1 MRWWYDIGE
10 CIYFFVNR
18 RNMSIKIVNIV
29 LGKKVRIMI
38 STNRLMLYKDFV
50 YNDIFYGI
58 ANIISASLNGED
70 IISEDIV
77 DRAYECVNKLI
88 EVTDTYGLEGN
99 LYHSFLTFLLVNNE
113 NAFSI
118 SCEKIG
124 NREGSINS
132 IAKNDLEIFKGLFD
146 VDLCK
151 LDEKLGTKCFSFL
164 VDYKH
169 KDGNSKVFNRRVRDS
184 ICNLA
189 KELADALNV
198 DAFYDKLVEFYKATG
213 VGKLGLNKAFRID
226 MDENDKAVLMPVT
239 SIEHVYLDDLIGY
252 EIQKKKLIDNTED
265 FVSGRPANNA
275 LLYGDSGTGKS
286 SSIKAILNEYYDRGL
301 RMIEVYKHQF
311 QELSKIIEQVKD
323 RNYKFIVYMDDL
335 SFEDYEIEYKYLK
348 AIIEGGLSKK
358 PNNVLI
364 YATSNRRHLVR
375 EKWQDKEDRDQ
386 DLHTNDTV
394 QEKLSL
400 VNRFGVTICYQKP
413 NKKEFQEIIRVLAK
427 RHNIVMDENELLL
440 KANAWELSHGGISGR
455 TAQQF
460 INYIVGQYS

>member
-1 MRWWYDIGE
+1 MNEKGMCGD
-10 CIYFFVNR
+10 
-18 RNMSIKIVNIV
+18 
-29 LGKKVRIMI
+29 MI
-38 STNRLMLYKDFV
+38 HTERLILYKNFV

-58 ANIISASLNGED
+58 AD
-70 IISEDIV
+70 IINACIFGEGKLASETEDELV
-77 DRAYECVNKLI
+77 QKSYEYMNKLI
-88 EVTDTYGLEGN
+88 EVTDNYGLEGN
-99 LYHSFLTFLLVNNE
+99 LYHSFLAFLLSNNE
-113 NAFSI
+113 NAFSM

-124 NREGSINS
+124 EKEGSINHM
-132 IAKNDLEIFKGLFD
+132 AKHDFEVFSELFNIDLTQIDK
-146 VDLCK
+146 K
-151 LDEKLGTKCFSFL
+151 LDVNCFSYL
-164 VDYKH
+164 IEYKH
-169 KDGNSKVFNRRVRDS
+169 KDGNSKVFNKRVRDRICQLAVQLEKAVS
-184 ICNLA
+184 I
-189 KELADALNV
+189 E
-198 DAFYDKLVEFYKATG
+198 EFYRYTVDFYKETG
-213 VGKLGLNKAFRID
+213 VGKLGLNKAFRIVVD
-226 MDENDKAVLMPVT
+226 DEGKSHLEPVT
-239 SIEHVYLDDLIGY
+239 SIEHIYLDDLIGY

-265 FVSGRPANNA
+265 FLCGRAANNA

-311 QELSKIIEQVKD
+311 KELSTIIERIKD
-323 RNYKFIVYMDDL
+323 RNYKFIIYMDDL

-400 VNRFGVTICYQKP
+400 VNRFGVTICYSRP
-413 NKKEFQEIIRVLAK
+413 NKKEFENIVSVLADK
-427 RHNIVMDENELLL
+427 YNVTMTKEELLL

-460 INYIVGQYS
+460 INYVIGQSSR

>member
-1 MRWWYDIGE
+1 
-10 CIYFFVNR
+10 
-18 RNMSIKIVNIV
+18 
-29 LGKKVRIMI
+29 MI
-38 STNRLMLYKDFV
+38 HTERLILYKNFV

-58 ANIISASLNGED
+58 AD
-70 IISEDIV
+70 IINACIFKEGKLAGATTEELV
-77 DRAYECVNKLI
+77 DKSYEYMNKLI
-88 EVTDTYGLEGN
+88 EVTDNYGLEGN
-99 LYHSFLTFLLVNNE
+99 LYHSFLAFLLSNNE
-113 NAFSI
+113 NAFSM

-124 NREGSINS
+124 EKKGSINHM
-132 IAKNDLEIFKGLFD
+132 AEHDFEIFRELFS
-146 VDLCK
+146 VDLIEIDSK
-151 LDEKLGTKCFSFL
+151 LDVKCFSFL
-164 VDYKH
+164 IDYKH
-169 KDGNSKVFNRRVRDS
+169 KDGNSKVFNKRVRDR
-184 ICNLA
+184 IC
-189 KELADALNV
+189 ELAVQLEEADSTH
-198 DAFYDKLVEFYKATG
+198 DFYKYTVEFYKETG
-213 VGKLGLNKAFRID
+213 VGKLGLNKAFRIVVD
-226 MDENDKAVLMPVT
+226 DDGKSHLEPIT

-265 FVSGRPANNA
+265 FVCGRAANNA

-286 SSIKAILNEYYDRGL
+286 SSIKAVLNEYYDRGL

-311 QELSKIIEQVKD
+311 KELSTIIEKIKD
-323 RNYKFIVYMDDL
+323 RNYKFIIYMDDL

-400 VNRFGVTICYQKP
+400 VNRFGVTICYSRP
-413 NKKEFQEIIRVLAK
+413 NKKEFENIVSVLADK
-427 RHNIVMDENELLL
+427 YNVTMTKEELLL

-460 INYIVGQYS
+460 INFIIGQSAR

>member
-1 MRWWYDIGE
+1 
-10 CIYFFVNR
+10 
-18 RNMSIKIVNIV
+18 
-29 LGKKVRIMI
+29 MI
-38 STNRLMLYKDFV
+38 HTERLILYKNFV

-58 ANIISASLNGED
+58 AD
-70 IISEDIV
+70 IINACIFKGGKLVNATADELVQKS
-77 DRAYECVNKLI
+77 YEHMNKLI
-88 EVTDTYGLEGN
+88 EVTDNYGLEGN
-99 LYHSFLTFLLVNNE
+99 LYHSFLAFLLSNNE
-113 NAFSI
+113 NAFSM
-118 SCEKIG
+118 SCEKCG
-124 NREGSINS
+124 DREGSINNM
-132 IAKNDLEIFKGLFD
+132 AKHDFEIFRELFN
-146 VDLCK
+146 VDLTEIDRK
-151 LDEKLGTKCFSFL
+151 LEVKCFTYL
-164 VDYKH
+164 VEYKH
-169 KDGNSKVFNRRVRDS
+169 KDGNSKVFNKRVRDR
-184 ICNLA
+184 IC
-189 KELADALNV
+189 ELAVQLESTASV
-198 DAFYDKLVEFYKATG
+198 DEFYRYTVDFYKETG
-213 VGKLGLNKAFRID
+213 VGKLGLNKAFRIVVD
-226 MDENDKAVLMPVT
+226 DDGKSHIEPVT

-265 FVSGRPANNA
+265 FVCGRAANNA

-311 QELSKIIEQVKD
+311 KELSTIIEQIKD
-323 RNYKFIVYMDDL
+323 RNYKFIIYMDDL

-400 VNRFGVTICYQKP
+400 VNRFGVTICYSRP
-413 NKKEFQEIIRVLAK
+413 NKKEFENIVSVLADK
-427 RHNIVMDENELLL
+427 YNVTMTKEELLL

-460 INYIVGQYS
+460 INYVIGQSTR

>member
-1 MRWWYDIGE
+1 
-10 CIYFFVNR
+10 
-18 RNMSIKIVNIV
+18 
-29 LGKKVRIMI
+29 MI
-38 STNRLMLYKDFV
+38 STKRLMLYKDFA

-58 ANIISASLNGED
+58 AEIIDVVNENKEN
-70 IISEDIV
+70 ISEEIIDK
-77 DRAYECVNKLI
+77 AYICVNKLI

-113 NAFSI
+113 NAFSM

-124 NREGSINS
+124 DREGSINS

-151 LDEKLGTKCFSFL
+151 LDEAIGVKCFSFL

-169 KDGNSKVFNRRVRDS
+169 RDGNSKVFNRRVRDS
-184 ICNLA
+184 ICSLAGELA
-189 KELADALNV
+189 KAV
-198 DAFYDKLVEFYKATG
+198 DVEEFYNKLVTFYKETG
-213 VGKLGLNKAFRID
+213 VGKLGLNKAFRIE
-226 MDENDKAVLMPVT
+226 MNENDKAVLMPVT
-239 SIEHVYLDDLIGY
+239 SIEHVYLDDLVGY

-265 FVSGRPANNA
+265 FVSGRPSNNA

-311 QELSKIIEQVKD
+311 KELSKIIEQVKD

-427 RHNIVMDENELLL
+427 RHGIVMDENELLL

>member
-1 MRWWYDIGE
+1 
-10 CIYFFVNR
+10 
-18 RNMSIKIVNIV
+18 
-29 LGKKVRIMI
+29 MI
-38 STNRLMLYKDFV
+38 NTNRLILYKDFV

-58 ANIISASLNGED
+58 ADTISRVIDGHLED
-70 IISEDIV
+70 KEDVIAN
-77 DRAYECVNKLI
+77 AYECVNKLI
-88 EVTDTYGLEGN
+88 EVTDNYGLEGN

-113 NAFSI
+113 NAFSM
-118 SCEKIG
+118 SCEKLG
-124 NREGSINS
+124 DREGSINK
-132 IAKNDLEIFKGLFD
+132 IAENDLSIFKELFS
-146 VDLCK
+146 VDLRT
-151 LDEKLGTKCFSFL
+151 LDKALEVECFSFL
-164 VDYKH
+164 IDYKH
-169 KDGNSKVFNRRVRDS
+169 KDGNSKVFNKRVRDS

-189 KELADALNV
+189 GELALCENV
-198 DAFYDKLVEFYKATG
+198 QYFYDKLVEFYKETG
-213 VGKLGLNKAFRID
+213 VGKLGLNKAFRIE
-226 MDENDKAVLMPVT
+226 MDENDKSVLVPVT
-239 SIEHVYLDDLIGY
+239 SIEHVYLDDLVGY

-311 QELSKIIEQVKD
+311 KELSKIIEQVKD
-323 RNYKFIVYMDDL
+323 RNYKFIIYMDDL

-427 RHNIVMDENELLL
+427 RHNIIMDENELLL
-440 KANAWELSHGGISGR
+440 KANAWELSHGGVSGR

>member
-1 MRWWYDIGE
+1 MVHTE
-10 CIYFFVNR
+10 
-18 RNMSIKIVNIV
+18 
-29 LGKKVRIMI
+29 
-38 STNRLMLYKDFV
+38 RLILYKNFV

-58 ANIISASLNGED
+58 AD
-70 IISEDIV
+70 IINECLYNDV
-77 DRAYECVNKLI
+77 DLDEETRTTLIKKAYEYVNKLI
-88 EVTDTYGLEGN
+88 EVTDNYGLEGN
-99 LYHSFLTFLLVNNE
+99 LYHSFLAFLLANNE
-113 NAFSI
+113 NAFSM
-118 SCEKIG
+118 SCEKVG
-124 NREGSINS
+124 ERDGSINHMAKHDFEVFKELFS
-132 IAKNDLEIFKGLFD
+132 IDLRQID
-146 VDLCK
+146 TI
-151 LDEKLGTKCFSFL
+151 LDINCFAYIIE
-164 VDYKH
+164 YKH
-169 KDGNSKVFNRRVRDS
+169 KDGNSKVFNKRVRDR
-184 ICNLA
+184 IC
-189 KELADALNV
+189 ELGFQLEKATTIEE
-198 DAFYDKLVEFYKATG
+198 FYGLVVEFYKETG
-213 VGKLGLNKAFRID
+213 VGKLGLNKAFRIIVD
-226 MDENDKAVLMPVT
+226 DDGKSYLDPVT
-239 SIEHVYLDDLIGY
+239 SIEHVYLKDLVGY

-265 FVSGRPANNA
+265 FVCGRDANNA

-311 QELSKIIEQVKD
+311 KELSTIIEQVKD
-323 RNYKFIVYMDDL
+323 RNYKFIIYMDDL

-400 VNRFGVTICYQKP
+400 VNRFGVTICYSKP
-413 NKKEFQEIIRVLAK
+413 SKKEFENIVTVLAEK
-427 RHNIVMDENELLL
+427 YNITMSREELLL

-460 INYIVGQYS
+460 ITYIVGQRAR

>member
-1 MRWWYDIGE
+1 
-10 CIYFFVNR
+10 
-18 RNMSIKIVNIV
+18 
-29 LGKKVRIMI
+29 MI
-38 STNRLMLYKDFV
+38 HTERLILYKNFV

-58 ANIISASLNGED
+58 AD
-70 IISEDIV
+70 IINESLSLDESAENLNAESFTSKDLKNRLIKKS
-77 DRAYECVNKLI
+77 YEYTNKLI
-88 EVTDTYGLEGN
+88 EVTDNYGLEGN
-99 LYHSFLTFLLVNNE
+99 LYHSFLAFLLANNE
-113 NAFSI
+113 NAFSM
-118 SCEKIG
+118 SCEKVG
-124 NREGSINS
+124 EKEGSINNM
-132 IAKNDLEIFKGLFD
+132 AKHDFEIFRALFN
-146 VDLCK
+146 VDLKEIDRK
-151 LDEKLGTKCFSFL
+151 LDINCFEFI

-169 KDGNSKVFNRRVRDS
+169 KDGNSKVFNKRVRDR
-184 ICNLA
+184 IC
-189 KELADALNV
+189 ELGFQLEKATDAE
-198 DAFYDKLVEFYKATG
+198 AFYKYTVEFYKGTG
-213 VGKLGLNKAFRID
+213 VGKLGLNKAFRIVVD
-226 MDENDKAVLMPVT
+226 DEGKSHLEPVT

-265 FVSGRPANNA
+265 FVSGREANNA

-311 QELSKIIEQVKD
+311 KELSTIIEQVKD
-323 RNYKFIVYMDDL
+323 RNYKFIIYMDDL

-400 VNRFGVTICYQKP
+400 VNRFGVTICYMRP
-413 NKKEFQEIIRVLAK
+413 NKKEFENIVSVLAEK
-427 RHNIVMDENELLL
+427 YNVTMSREELLL

-460 INYIVGQYS
+460 ITYIVGQSAR

>member
-1 MRWWYDIGE
+1 
-10 CIYFFVNR
+10 
-18 RNMSIKIVNIV
+18 
-29 LGKKVRIMI
+29 MI
-38 STNRLMLYKDFV
+38 HTERLILYKNFV

-58 ANIISASLNGED
+58 AD
-70 IISEDIV
+70 IINACVFGEGKLVAATEAELVQKS
-77 DRAYECVNKLI
+77 YEYMNKLI
-88 EVTDTYGLEGN
+88 EVTDSYGLEGD
-99 LYHSFLTFLLVNNE
+99 LYHSFLAFLLSNNE
-113 NAFSI
+113 NAFSM

-124 NREGSINS
+124 EKEGSINHM
-132 IAKNDLEIFKGLFD
+132 AKHDFEIFRELFNID
-146 VDLCK
+146 LTEVDKK
-151 LDEKLGTKCFSFL
+151 LDVKCFSYL
-164 VDYKH
+164 IEYKH
-169 KDGNSKVFNRRVRDS
+169 KDGNSKVFNKRVRDR
-184 ICNLA
+184 IC
-189 KELADALNV
+189 ELAVQLEKAKSV
-198 DAFYDKLVEFYKATG
+198 DEFYRYTVDFYSETG
-213 VGKLGLNKAFRID
+213 VGKLGLNKAFRIVVD
-226 MDENDKAVLMPVT
+226 DDGKSHLEPVT
-239 SIEHVYLDDLIGY
+239 SIEHIYLDDLIGY

-265 FVSGRPANNA
+265 FLCGRAANNA

-311 QELSKIIEQVKD
+311 KELSTIIERIKD
-323 RNYKFIVYMDDL
+323 RNYKFIIYMDDL

-400 VNRFGVTICYQKP
+400 VNRFGVTICYSRP
-413 NKKEFQEIIRVLAK
+413 NKKEFENIVSVLADK
-427 RHNIVMDENELLL
+427 YNVTMTKEELLL

-460 INYIVGQYS
+460 INYVIGQSSR

>member
-1 MRWWYDIGE
+1 
-10 CIYFFVNR
+10 
-18 RNMSIKIVNIV
+18 
-29 LGKKVRIMI
+29 MI
-38 STNRLMLYKDFV
+38 STKRLMLYKDFV

-58 ANIISASLNGED
+58 AEIIDKAIDNKENIDEEAID
-70 IISEDIV
+70 KV
-77 DRAYECVNKLI
+77 YKCVNKLI

-113 NAFSI
+113 NAFSM

-124 NREGSINS
+124 DREGSINC
-132 IAKNDLEIFKGLFD
+132 IARNDLEIFKSLFD
-146 VDLCK
+146 VDLCN
-151 LDEKLGTKCFSFL
+151 LDEILGIKCFSFL
-164 VDYKH
+164 VNYKH
-169 KDGNSKVFNRRVRDS
+169 RDGNSKVFNRRVRDS

-189 KELADALNV
+189 RELSVAKDVNE
-198 DAFYDKLVEFYKATG
+198 FYDKLVEFYKATG
-213 VGKLGLNKAFRID
+213 VGKLGLNKAFRIE

-239 SIEHVYLDDLIGY
+239 SIEHVYLDDLVGY

-323 RNYKFIVYMDDL
+323 RNYKFIIYMDDL

-427 RHNIVMDENELLL
+427 RHGIVMDENELLL

>member
-1 MRWWYDIGE
+1 
-10 CIYFFVNR
+10 
-18 RNMSIKIVNIV
+18 
-29 LGKKVRIMI
+29 MI
-38 STNRLMLYKDFV
+38 NTNRLILYKDFV

-58 ANIISASLNGED
+58 ADTISCVIDGHLED
-70 IISEDIV
+70 KEDVIAN
-77 DRAYECVNKLI
+77 AYECVNKLI
-88 EVTDTYGLEGN
+88 EVTDNYGLEGN

-113 NAFSI
+113 NAFSM
-118 SCEKIG
+118 SCENIG
-124 NREGSINS
+124 DREGSINK
-132 IAKNDLEIFKGLFD
+132 IAENDLSIFKELFSI
-146 VDLCK
+146 DLRA
-151 LDEKLGTKCFSFL
+151 LDKALEIECFSFL
-164 VDYKH
+164 IDYKH
-169 KDGNSKVFNRRVRDS
+169 KDGNSKVFNKRVRDS

-189 KELADALNV
+189 GELALCENV
-198 DAFYDKLVEFYKATG
+198 QYFYDKLVEFYKETG
-213 VGKLGLNKAFRID
+213 VGKLGLNKAFRIE
-226 MDENDKAVLMPVT
+226 MDENDKSVLVPVT
-239 SIEHVYLDDLIGY
+239 SIEHVYLDDLVGY

-311 QELSKIIEQVKD
+311 KELSKIIEQVKD
-323 RNYKFIVYMDDL
+323 RNYKFIIYMDDL

-427 RHNIVMDENELLL
+427 RHNIIMDENELLL
-440 KANAWELSHGGISGR
+440 KANAWELSHGGVSGR

>member
-1 MRWWYDIGE
+1 MVHTE
-10 CIYFFVNR
+10 
-18 RNMSIKIVNIV
+18 
-29 LGKKVRIMI
+29 
-38 STNRLMLYKDFV
+38 RLILYKNFV

-58 ANIISASLNGED
+58 AD
-70 IISEDIV
+70 IINECLYNDV
-77 DRAYECVNKLI
+77 DLDEETRTTLIKKAYEYVNKLI
-88 EVTDTYGLEGN
+88 EVTDNYGLEGN
-99 LYHSFLTFLLVNNE
+99 LYHSFLAFLLANNE
-113 NAFSI
+113 NAFSM
-118 SCEKIG
+118 SCEKVG
-124 NREGSINS
+124 ERDGSINHMAKHDFEVFKELFS
-132 IAKNDLEIFKGLFD
+132 IDLRQID
-146 VDLCK
+146 TI
-151 LDEKLGTKCFSFL
+151 LDINCFAYIIE
-164 VDYKH
+164 YKH
-169 KDGNSKVFNRRVRDS
+169 KDGNSKVFNKRVRDR
-184 ICNLA
+184 IC
-189 KELADALNV
+189 ELGFQLEKATTIEE
-198 DAFYDKLVEFYKATG
+198 FYSLVVEFYKETG
-213 VGKLGLNKAFRID
+213 VGKLGLNKAFRIIVD
-226 MDENDKAVLMPVT
+226 DDGKSYLDPVT
-239 SIEHVYLDDLIGY
+239 SIEHVYLKDLVGY

-265 FVSGRPANNA
+265 FVCGRDANNA

-311 QELSKIIEQVKD
+311 KELSTIIEQVKD
-323 RNYKFIVYMDDL
+323 RNYKFIIYMDDL

-400 VNRFGVTICYQKP
+400 VNRFGVTICYSKP
-413 NKKEFQEIIRVLAK
+413 SKKEFENIVTVLAEK
-427 RHNIVMDENELLL
+427 YNITMSREELLL

-460 INYIVGQYS
+460 ITYIVGQRAR

>member
-1 MRWWYDIGE
+1 
-10 CIYFFVNR
+10 
-18 RNMSIKIVNIV
+18 
-29 LGKKVRIMI
+29 MI
-38 STNRLMLYKDFV
+38 NTERLMLYKNFQ
-50 YNDIFYGI
+50 YNDIFYGL
-58 ANIISASLNGED
+58 AD
-70 IISEDIV
+70 IINSCIYGEELLEDEISDIV
-77 DRAYECVNKLI
+77 RDVYVYVNRLI
-88 EVTDTYGLEGN
+88 EVTDNYGLEGN
-99 LYHSFLTFLLVNNE
+99 LYHSFLAFLLANNE
-113 NAFSI
+113 NAFSM

-124 NREGSINS
+124 DGEGTINH
-132 IAKNDLEIFKGLFD
+132 IALSDFEIIKKLFA
-146 VDLCK
+146 VDLSE
-151 LDEKLGTKCFSFL
+151 LDRILGIKCFGYL
-164 VDYKH
+164 LEYNH
-169 KDGNSKVFNRRVRDS
+169 KNGNSKVFNKRVRDS

-189 KELADALNV
+189 LKLEKAEDITE
-198 DAFYDKLVEFYKATG
+198 FYNYVVEFYKETG
-213 VGKLGLNKAFRID
+213 VGKLGLNKAFRIE
-226 MDENDKAVLMPVT
+226 MDENEKAVLVPVT
-239 SIEHVYLDDLIGY
+239 SIEHVYLDDLVGY

-265 FVSGRPANNA
+265 FVSGRAANNA

-286 SSIKAILNEYYDRGL
+286 SSIKAILNEYYGRGL

-311 QELSKIIEQVKD
+311 KELSKIIEQVKD
-323 RNYKFIVYMDDL
+323 RNYKFIIYMDDL

-400 VNRFGVTICYQKP
+400 VNRFGVTICYSRP
-413 NKKEFQEIIRVLAK
+413 NKKEFENIIKVLAD
-427 RHNIVMDENELLL
+427 RYGVTMDRNELLL

-460 INYIVGQYS
+460 INFVIGQAEITKEN